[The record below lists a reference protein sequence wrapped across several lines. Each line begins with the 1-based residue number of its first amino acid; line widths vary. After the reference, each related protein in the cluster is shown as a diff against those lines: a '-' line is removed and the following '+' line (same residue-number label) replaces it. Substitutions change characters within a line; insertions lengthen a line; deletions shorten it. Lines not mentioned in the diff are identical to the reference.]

1 MTDVEVITP
10 IDAVN
15 IYRIKYGEIKEIF
28 NKLHYDEFKDIFKE
42 NRIIGH
48 LKGYVYVIDQFL
60 KRYDKWYDLL
70 NRIKY
75 RVLMNICIKN
85 KLLTDDCHGN
95 GLSKDMFIYIIIS
108 AVYIKNKIIKHPV
121 ILEPVLSEDNKKIIL
136 ECIENAEKAKK
147 EDVSSETIEKTNTI
161 ISEIDQAKQKLDEL
175 IAEKTR
181 QDELIK
187 KQEKLLEKK
196 KKQEEEAEK
205 KRLADE
211 EKEKKR
217 LEEES
222 KKQLIETLKAE
233 KAAIKAEKKKLAE
246 ELEKQ
251 NKLAEEIAALPPQ
264 YEETQTATTATTATT
279 ASNQK
284 RRPLPACV
292 RDSVWNH
299 YIGEDINKHR
309 CLCCK
314 QVKINNREFQV
325 GHVISVRDGGTDE
338 INNLRPTCAPCN
350 HSMGTKNMIEFVKTY
365 GYYIG

>member
-15 IYRIKYGEIKEIF
+15 IHRVKYGEIKEIF
-28 NKLHYDEFKDIFKE
+28 NKLHYDDFKDIFKE
-42 NRIIGH
+42 NRIIGYC
-48 LKGYVYVIDQFL
+48 KGYVYVIDQFL
-60 KRYDKWYDLL
+60 KRYDKLYDLL

-75 RVLMNICIKN
+75 KVLLNICIKN
-85 KLLTDDCHGN
+85 KLLTDDGHGN

-121 ILEPVLSEDNKKIIL
+121 ILEPILSEDSKKIIL

-147 EDVSSETIEKTNTI
+147 EEVSSETIEKPNTI
-161 ISEIDQAKQKLDEL
+161 ISEIDQAKQKLNEL
-175 IAEKTR
+175 LVEKKK
-181 QDELIK
+181 QEDLIK

-205 KRLADE
+205 KRLSDE

-217 LEEES
+217 IEEET

-233 KAAIKAEKKKLAE
+233 KAAARAEKRKLEE

-251 NKLAEEIAALPPQ
+251 KKITEESILPPQ
-264 YEETQTATTATTATT
+264 YEETQTTATSAPTAT
-279 ASNQK
+279 NQR

-338 INNLRPTCAPCN
+338 INNLRPICAPCN